1 MGYVW
6 VAGTAIEQRSDFCTP
21 AKIPESVFM
30 ERYRDTDRQHL
41 PIATKA
47 DRQPQ
52 TIC

>member
-1 MGYVW
+1 MGYIW
-6 VAGTAIEQRSDFCTP
+6 VAGASIEQHSDFCIP
-21 AKIPESVFM
+21 AKIPESVFI

-47 DRQPQ
+47 AREPQ